1 MADIKF
7 NCPSCS
13 QSLEASKEMVG
24 QIIECPSCNQT
35 ITVAESY
42 SRNAVPLPTNQGQT
56 KACSFCGETIL
67 STAQKCKHCG
77 EWLNNCA
84 ENNKTAAPKD
94 GESEK
99 YMLPLLLLW
108 LFLGCFGA
116 HSFYAGRNQ
125 SGVIYVALTLICVI
139 FIFGVFIGDII
150 FAPLFLIILWLSLLV
165 DFIQIVTG
173 RYKNGRGDLISQWT

>member
-7 NCPSCS
+7 NCPSCN
-13 QSLEASKEMVG
+13 QSLEASKEMLG
-24 QIIECPSCNQT
+24 HIIECPSCNQT

-42 SRNAVPLPTNQGQT
+42 SRNPVPRLTNQGQT

-77 EWLNNCA
+77 EWLNNSA
-84 ENNKTAAPKD
+84 GIPKKAAPKD
-94 GESEK
+94 GGSEK
-99 YMLPLLLLW
+99 KILPLFLLW

-125 SGVIYVALTLICVI
+125 SGIIYVALIICVI
-139 FIFGVFIGDII
+139 FIGEFFGGPI
-150 FAPLFLIILWLSLLV
+150 FALLFLIILGLSLLV
-165 DFIQIVTG
+165 DFIQNVTG
-173 RYKNGRGDLISQWT
+173 RYKSGRDDVISQWT